1 MPVSYTFFSK
11 KTILAAVALLSLN
24 VICYADTD
32 DNKNKGDLSLEF
44 LSLEKALRIAEING
58 SPAMDIA
65 EAEILESSANL
76 DSVKS
81 KYGFRFKA
89 EAYPRY
95 VYAIDDS
102 VGDDINDSYYFLS
115 TNKII
120 SDFGRTEK
128 LSQAAEADV
137 RAQAIDFVSFRYQ
150 RRLLI
155 IKAYMKVLLADK
167 RYAVDNENMVLK
179 YLRYDKSRER
189 HELGEVSDVDLLGL
203 ESDYRTEL
211 LNRMRSAN
219 RQSETRAELAAL
231 LNRPDDFPGELQ
243 PIEIETSDLD
253 IPEYED
259 LLKKVLAM
267 NPELLAQE
275 ERVKSALAKLEHSRM
290 SSRPILDSAVEL
302 GNYERRYGE
311 GGKWRVGVNL
321 TIPFREG
328 GRFKAEVARQ
338 QAKLQEEQARYQLMK
353 NALRKEVLQLV
364 QELEVLKVSA
374 EAADVSLE
382 YRDLYLDRSRSAY
395 ELEIQTDL
403 GDAAAG
409 MTESQ
414 WNSDRVRY
422 NLLLTFG
429 NIDALLG
436 IDPAKRFLELTE

>member
-267 NPELLAQE
+267 NPELLAQD

>member
-1 MPVSYTFFSK
+1 LPVSYIFSSRT
-11 KTILAAVALLSLN
+11 TILAAVALLSLT
-24 VICYADTD
+24 VICYADSD
-32 DNKNKGDLSLEF
+32 ENKSNSDLSSEVLSLERA
-44 LSLEKALRIAEING
+44 LSIAEING
-58 SPAMDIA
+58 SPAVDIA

-76 DSVKS
+76 ATVKS

-102 VGDDINDSYYFLS
+102 IGDDINDSYYFLS
-115 TNKII
+115 TNKIL

-137 RAQAIDFVSFRYQ
+137 RAQAIDFVSFRYHH
-150 RRLLI
+150 RLLI
-155 IKAYMKVLLADK
+155 IKAYMNVLLADK

-231 LNRPDDFPGELQ
+231 LNRPDEFPAGLQ
-243 PIEIETSDLD
+243 PIKTETSDLK
-253 IPEYED
+253 IPEYDD

-267 NPELLAQE
+267 NPELMAQD

-290 SSRPILDSAVEL
+290 SSRPVLDSAVEL

-321 TIPFREG
+321 TIPFSEG
-328 GRFKAEVARQ
+328 GRFRAEVARR
-338 QAKLQEEQARYQLMK
+338 QANLQEEQARYQLMK
-353 NALRKEVLQLV
+353 NALRKQVLELV
-364 QELEVLKVSA
+364 QELEVLKVAA
-374 EAADVSLE
+374 EAAAVSLE
-382 YRDLYLDRSRSAY
+382 YRDQYLDRSRSAY

-422 NLLLTFG
+422 NLLLTLG

-436 IDPAKRFLELTE
+436 IDPAKRFLELAK

>member
-1 MPVSYTFFSK
+1 MPVSCIFSSRT
-11 KTILAAVALLSLN
+11 TILMVVSLLSLT
-24 VICYADTD
+24 VICYADSD
-32 DNKNKGDLSLEF
+32 ENKNKNDLSFES

-76 DSVKS
+76 ATVKS

-115 TNKII
+115 TNKIL

-128 LSQAAEADV
+128 LSQAAEADI

-155 IKAYMKVLLADK
+155 IKAYMNVLLADK

-189 HELGEVSDVDLLGL
+189 HELGEVSDVDLLAL
-203 ESDYRTEL
+203 ESEYRNEL

-231 LNRPDDFPGELQ
+231 LNRPDEFPAELQ
-243 PIEIETSDLD
+243 PLVTETNDLK
-253 IPEYED
+253 IPEYDD

-267 NPELLAQE
+267 NPELLAQD

-290 SSRPILDSAVEL
+290 SSRPILDSAVL
-302 GNYERRYGE
+302 FYHLHLSTP
-311 GGKWRVGVNL
+311 NL
-321 TIPFREG
+321 Q
-328 GRFKAEVARQ
+328 KH
-338 QAKLQEEQARYQLMK
+338 
-353 NALRKEVLQLV
+353 
-364 QELEVLKVSA
+364 
-374 EAADVSLE
+374 
-382 YRDLYLDRSRSAY
+382 
-395 ELEIQTDL
+395 
-403 GDAAAG
+403 
-409 MTESQ
+409 
-414 WNSDRVRY
+414 
-422 NLLLTFG
+422 
-429 NIDALLG
+429 
-436 IDPAKRFLELTE
+436 FL